1 MNNDLKFIEL
11 FDTQNKNNTE
21 YILAKILIFTIR
33 GYHKNYS
40 FYIYQRKIY
49 KFSNGLILIPN
60 SDYWLFVENE
70 SEVKF
75 NGDLIESIKETYEHK
90 KFTKNE
96 LLTLI
101 QISIK
106 ESGKYSVPSK
116 HRELWHKRPKFD
128 P

>member
-1 MNNDLKFIEL
+1 MTTATK
-11 FDTQNKNNTE
+11 TE
-21 YILAKILIFTIR
+21 YILAKILICTIR
-33 GYHKNYS
+33 VYHKNYS
-40 FYIYQRKIY
+40 CYIYRRKIY

-60 SDYWLFVENE
+60 SDYWLFVEDE
-70 SEVKF
+70 SKIKF
-75 NGDLIESIKETYEHK
+75 NGELIESIEETYEYK

-106 ESGKYSVPSK
+106 QSGKYSVPSK
-116 HRELWHKRPKFD
+116 HRELCHKRPKFN